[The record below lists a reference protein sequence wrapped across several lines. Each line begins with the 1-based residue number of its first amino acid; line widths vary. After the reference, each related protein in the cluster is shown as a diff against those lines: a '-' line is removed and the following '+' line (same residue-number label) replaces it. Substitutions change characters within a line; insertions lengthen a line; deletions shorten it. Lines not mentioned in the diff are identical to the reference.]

1 MSNDRFKFRCA
12 CFVGKEFIG
21 FAYMDGLDSYWDY
34 TQTGTDSDTNGKTAY
49 TSDPEQCTGL
59 KDKNGNL
66 IYEND
71 RVKALDQKGTVRF
84 GFYRKTDEH
93 FPDAIY
99 GFYIDWDTKPC
110 FRQDFG
116 YWVTDGIK
124 IIGNV
129 HTEEPK

>member
-1 MSNDRFKFRCA
+1 MSNERQRFRVWYNGDYSLSAFCQIDMNGNVWFA
-12 CFVGKEFIG
+12 DTDGANECDFINI
-21 FAYMDGLDSYWDY
+21 
-34 TQTGTDSDTNGKTAY
+34 TDKCTVEMA
-49 TSDPEQCTGL
+49 TGL
-59 KDKNGNL
+59 RDKNGNM

-84 GFYRKTDEH
+84 GFYRKTGEH
-93 FPDAIY
+93 FPDALY

-116 YWVTDGIK
+116 YWVTDGIE